1 MSETIKQ
8 LTTIKFLGVKI
19 NNNQGL
25 KSHVKH
31 VVDKIRYS
39 AANIR
44 RQSTGTNLKER
55 LILYNAWI
63 KGMVMSNGL
72 AYLPCLNSEQLNEI
86 QTAMNSGIRAVLRK
100 PKYGYIPITSFREKL
115 KLETVEAIRD
125 KIVGVEAW
133 KRRNK
138 LMEQQLDGGM
148 VTRSRKN
155 LKLIAPDQRGWRGRK
170 VATKIQQMWNF
181 IPSNIKLET
190 DAKKAKKAI
199 KNLF

>member
-1 MSETIKQ
+1 M
-8 LTTIKFLGVKI
+8 
-19 NNNQGL
+19 
-25 KSHVKH
+25 
-31 VVDKIRYS
+31 VDKIRYA

-148 VTRSRKN
+148 VTQSRKN

-190 DAKKAKKAI
+190 DAIKAKKAI